1 MAPIRSRSARSA
13 SASVANDTQ
22 TIDLDFLPT
31 LLGYNIRRAQIS
43 LWRDFTRNVADGE
56 VRPSVFSVL
65 SLANA
70 NSGIAQIDI
79 ATQLGIDKA
88 SVVAL
93 IDRLESQRWV
103 VRKRSTEDRRRQ
115 EIFLTPAG
123 VKAYRA
129 LKKEMIA
136 HERKFVDRFTDG
148 ERKQLISLLQR
159 LHS

>member
-1 MAPIRSRSARSA
+1 MSQTRSRAIRQ
-13 SASVANDTQ
+13 ASVATESPA
-22 TIDLDFLPT
+22 IDLDFLPT

-43 LWRDFTRNVADGE
+43 LWRDFTRTVADGE

-79 ATQLGIDKA
+79 ANQLGIDKA

-93 IDRLESQRWV
+93 IDRLEAQRWV

-115 EIFLTPAG
+115 EIFLTAAG
-123 VKAYRA
+123 VKAYRTI
-129 LKKEMIA
+129 KKEMIA
-136 HERKFVDRFTDG
+136 HERKFADRFTDG

>member
-1 MAPIRSRSARSA
+1 MAQTRSRTVRPA
-13 SASVANDTQ
+13 SEATDVQSVN
-22 TIDLDFLPT
+22 LDFLPT

-79 ATQLGIDKA
+79 ANQLGIDKA

-93 IDRLESQRWV
+93 IDRLEAQRWV

-115 EIFLTPAG
+115 EIFLTPGG